1 MNKGAN
7 NAFAPWRIKIWGMQH
22 LESLVRVLPL
32 ISLLTLAPHSAF
44 ADPQCVVP
52 PLISTSATTGPQ
64 VGIVRL
70 SQTTQ
75 PSETIAAVVLGQTS
89 PSPQNNIAPVLDH
102 VVAAG
107 AHVTDV
113 GVSHGLHT
121 VIARNDGQFVRL
133 YVSADGQAGVAG
145 LMADLSPADL
155 LTMAPGQVTELGTLH
170 GIRGMFVR
178 NGGQFQVFYATP
190 DGERVIPGAMFDAQG
205 KNLTHDQVALIPG
218 AIPTVVIGNAAN
230 SAAQAQI
237 PAGSLLKAVEAT
249 TYGVTGSPTAPRL
262 WVFIDPLCAW
272 SVRAMG
278 QLRPYVTS
286 GRRAARRHSCLC
298 ARPRGPGPQ
307 HSCGQG
313 HAEPAAGQPW
323 SQPGAAISL
332 ASRPSPVAD
341 QRLSA
346 NMAAVAAIGLRGTPT
361 FVWRKADG
369 TEGRAD
375 GLPNDVDALVAS
387 IGR

>member
-1 MNKGAN
+1 MRIYLY
-7 NAFAPWRIKIWGMQH
+7 FAAI
-22 LESLVRVLPL
+22 V
-32 ISLLTLAPHSAF
+32 LAPCLAL
-44 ADPQCVVP
+44 ADPQCVLP
-52 PLISTSATTGPQ
+52 QPLIRSATATISEPVITGVSRP
-64 VGIVRL
+64 
-70 SQTTQ
+70 SQPVAQ
-75 PSETIAAVVLGQTS
+75 ASKHGPDAPAVSGSGTGVS
-89 PSPQNNIAPVLDH
+89 ILDH

-107 AHVTDV
+107 AHVDDV
-113 GVSHGLHT
+113 GISHGLRT

-133 YVSADGQAGVAG
+133 YVSADGQAAVAG

-155 LTMAPGQVTELGTLH
+155 LTMAPGQVTELGSPH
-170 GIRGMFVR
+170 GLRGMFVR
-178 NGGQFQVFYATP
+178 NAGQFQVFYSTP

-230 SAAQAQI
+230 STAQAQT

-249 TYGVTGSPTAPRL
+249 SYGTAGSSTAPRL
-262 WVFIDPLCAW
+262 WMFIDPLCAW

-278 QLRPYVTS
+278 QLRPYVTA
-286 GRRAARRHSCLC
+286 GRLQLAVIPVSVLDHEDQGRSTIAAKAMLNLPPD
-298 ARPRGPGPQ
+298 AMV
-307 HSCGQG
+307 
-313 HAEPAAGQPW
+313 PAWTSNKLGEQADP
-323 SQPGAAISL
+323 A
-332 ASRPSPVAD
+332 AD

-346 NMAAVAAIGLRGTPT
+346 NMAAVAAIALKGTPT